1 MADEEPKIII
11 DEDWK
16 SQVQREKD
24 EAQAKAEDEPEQV
37 EAEAD
42 EEEGLDAENSFA
54 ALVQSLAAQC
64 MLALGLIAPP
74 DTEQVTLDIA
84 QAKYVIDILLMLR
97 DKTAGNLTPEED
109 RMLTDVVA
117 DLQRAYVA
125 RAQQAQEAALKQ
137 SGVDPANLKNPQL

>member
-11 DEDWK
+11 DEGWK
-16 SQVQREKD
+16 AQVQREKE
-24 EAQAKAEDEPEQV
+24 EALAKAEDEPEQP
-37 EAEAD
+37 EAEDA
-42 EEEGLDAENSFA
+42 EEEGLEAENSFA

-74 DTEQVTLDIA
+74 DAKEVMLDIA

-97 DKTAGNLTPEED
+97 DKTKGNLTPGED
-109 RMLTDVVA
+109 RMLTDVIA

-137 SGVDPANLKNPQL
+137 SGINPADLKDPQL